1 MNFPK
6 IDLYQMVRPAIFKM
20 DPEVDHHLVA
30 NGLKMFNKT
39 PQVLSTMFQT
49 KKRANIKVTVK
60 GVTFDSPIG
69 IAAGFD
75 KKAEFY
81 NSLGALGAGFVEI
94 GSITKNDQP
103 GNKKKRI
110 FRLPED
116 NAIINRMGLN
126 NLGVAE
132 TRKHL
137 ANTPKHVKLGI
148 SVAPGHGLS
157 SEAMIDE
164 MVEDIRQIHSFG
176 DYIALNQSCPNQK
189 GVTTLQEI
197 PVAKRLLQKI
207 HNLHIKEPV
216 FCKFGNDITTEK
228 MLELIK
234 ETAGLMDGIIL
245 TNTASNPSATYDNLQ
260 SEHRNEG
267 GGLSGKPIFKKSL
280 SLTKAVH
287 DAYPDLPIMFSGGV
301 FTPEDAK
308 AALIAG
314 ASLVQVYT
322 GFIYNGPTL
331 LERINRYLS
340 DNQVIENLHHSKV
353 IAEKPVISD
362 EDVEVSEIESDK
374 KITLDANSG
383 ASFHTE

>member
-1 MNFPK
+1 MS
-6 IDLYQMVRPAIFKM
+6 LYKLVRPAIFKM

-30 NGLKMFNKT
+30 NGLKMFNQT
-39 PQVLSTMFQT
+39 PQVLRTMFQT
-49 KKRANIKVTVK
+49 KTYPNLKVTVK

-94 GSITKNDQP
+94 GSVTKDSQP

-126 NLGVAE
+126 NLGISE
-132 TRKHL
+132 TREHL
-137 ANTPKHVKLGI
+137 ANTPKHVTVGI

-157 SEAMIDE
+157 SQEMVDE
-164 MVEDIRQIHSFG
+164 MVEDIKEIHSFG

-197 PVAKRLLQKI
+197 PVAKNLLQKI

-216 FCKFGNDITTEK
+216 FCKFGNDITAEQ
-228 MLELIK
+228 MIELIK
-234 ETAGLMDGIIL
+234 ETDGLMDGIIL
-245 TNTASNPSATYDNLQ
+245 TNTASNPSPIHDRLK
-260 SEHRNEG
+260 SEHKNEG

-280 SLTKAVH
+280 SLTKAIH
-287 DAYPDLPIMFSGGV
+287 EAFPTLPIMFSGGV
-301 FTPEDAK
+301 FTPEDAQT
-308 AALIAG
+308 AIEAG

-322 GFIYNGPTL
+322 GFIYNGSTL
-331 LERINRYLS
+331 LNQINKHLAKTGILQTINYQEIAQAPVRDDVNITVS
-340 DNQVIENLHHSKV
+340 D
-353 IAEKPVISD
+353 
-362 EDVEVSEIESDK
+362 IESDK
-374 KITLDANSG
+374 DTQIDANSG
-383 ASFHTE
+383 ASFHEE

>member
-1 MNFPK
+1 MS
-6 IDLYQMVRPAIFKM
+6 LYKLVRPVIFKG

-30 NGLKMFNKT
+30 SGLKMFNKA
-39 PQVLSTMFQT
+39 PEVLETMFQA
-49 KKRANIKVTVK
+49 KKPDNIKVTVK
-60 GVTFDSPIG
+60 GITFDSPIG

-126 NLGVAE
+126 NLGVEE
-132 TRKHL
+132 TRRHL
-137 ANTPKHVKLGI
+137 ANTPKHVKVGI
-148 SVAPGHGLS
+148 SVAPGHGLT
-157 SEAMIDE
+157 SEEMVEE
-164 MVEDIRQIHSFG
+164 MVEDIKEIHSFG

-197 PVAKRLLQKI
+197 PVAKNLLQKI

-216 FCKFGNDITTEK
+216 FCKFGNDITAEQ
-228 MLELIK
+228 LIELIN
-234 ETAGLMDGIIL
+234 ETDGLMDGIIL
-245 TNTASNPSATYDNLQ
+245 TNTASNPSPIHDNLK
-260 SEHRNEG
+260 SAHKNEG

-280 SLTKAVH
+280 SLTRAIH
-287 DAYPDLPIMFSGGV
+287 SAFPDLPIMFSGGV

-331 LERINRYLS
+331 MKQINQYLS
-340 DNQVIENLHHSKV
+340 ENE
-353 IAEKPVISD
+353 IINSD
-362 EDVEVSEIESDK
+362 DYQNVCEAPIRNSEDLAVTPINEDK
-374 KITLDANSG
+374 KVELDANSG
-383 ASFHTE
+383 ASFHE

>member
-1 MNFPK
+1 MS
-6 IDLYQMVRPAIFKM
+6 LYKLVRPVIFKG

-30 NGLKMFNKT
+30 SGLKMFNKM
-39 PQVLSTMFQT
+39 PEVLETMFQA
-49 KKRANIKVTVK
+49 KKPNNIKVTVK

-126 NLGVAE
+126 NLGVEE
-132 TRKHL
+132 TRRHL
-137 ANTPKHVKLGI
+137 ANTPKHVKVGI

-157 SEAMIDE
+157 SEEMVEE
-164 MVEDIRQIHSFG
+164 MVEDIKEIHSFG

-197 PVAKRLLQKI
+197 PVAKNLLQKI

-216 FCKFGNDITTEK
+216 FCKFGNDITAEQ
-228 MLELIK
+228 LIELIH
-234 ETAGLMDGIIL
+234 ETDGLMDGIIL
-245 TNTASNPSATYDNLQ
+245 TNTASNPSPIHDNLK
-260 SEHRNEG
+260 SVHKNEG

-280 SLTKAVH
+280 ILTKAIH
-287 DAYPDLPIMFSGGV
+287 SAFPDLPIMFSGGV

-322 GFIYNGPTL
+322 GFVYNGPTL
-331 LERINRYLS
+331 MKQINQYLS
-340 DNQVIENLHHSKV
+340 ENEIINSDDYQNVCEAPIRDSKDITV
-353 IAEKPVISD
+353 APINE
-362 EDVEVSEIESDK
+362 DK
-374 KITLDANSG
+374 KVELDANSG
-383 ASFHTE
+383 ASFHE

>member
-1 MNFPK
+1 M
-6 IDLYQMVRPAIFKM
+6 DLYKLVRPAIFKV

-30 NGLKMFNKT
+30 TGLKMFNRT
-39 PQVLSTMFQT
+39 PNVLQTMFQS
-49 KKRANIKVTVK
+49 KKRANLKVTVK

-94 GSITKNDQP
+94 GSITKNNQP

-126 NLGVAE
+126 NLGVEE

-137 ANTPKHVKLGI
+137 ANTPKHVKIGI

-157 SEAMIDE
+157 SEEMVDE
-164 MVEDIRQIHSFG
+164 MVEDIKQIHSFA

-197 PVAKRLLQKI
+197 PVAKQLLQKI

-216 FCKFGNDITTEK
+216 FCKFGNDISADEMVK
-228 MLELIK
+228 LIK
-234 ETAGLMDGIIL
+234 ETDGLMDGIIL
-245 TNTASNPSATYDNLQ
+245 TNTASNPSTTYDHLK
-260 SEHRNEG
+260 SAHRNEG

-287 DAYPDLPIMFSGGV
+287 EACPDLPIMFSGGV

-308 AALIAG
+308 AALEAG

-331 LERINRYLS
+331 LDRINRYLS
-340 DNQVIENLHHSKV
+340 DNQVMEQLDYSTAISQAPVRDGKDIVVTDIETETKV
-353 IAEKPVISD
+353 E
-362 EDVEVSEIESDK
+362 
-374 KITLDANSG
+374 LDANSG
-383 ASFHTE
+383 ASFHAE

>member
-1 MNFPK
+1 M
-6 IDLYQMVRPAIFKM
+6 DLYKLVRPAIFKV

-30 NGLKMFNKT
+30 TGLKMFNRT
-39 PQVLSTMFQT
+39 PNVLQTMFQS
-49 KKRANIKVTVK
+49 KKRANLKVTVK

-94 GSITKNDQP
+94 GSITKNNQP

-126 NLGVAE
+126 NLGVEE

-137 ANTPKHVKLGI
+137 ANTPKHVKIGI

-157 SEAMIDE
+157 SEEMVDE
-164 MVEDIRQIHSFG
+164 MVDDIKQIHSFA

-197 PVAKRLLQKI
+197 PVAKQLLQKI

-216 FCKFGNDITTEK
+216 FCKFGNDISADEMVK
-228 MLELIK
+228 LIK

-245 TNTASNPSATYDNLQ
+245 TNTASNPSTTYDHLK
-260 SEHRNEG
+260 SAHRNEG

-287 DAYPDLPIMFSGGV
+287 EACPDLPIMFSGGV

-308 AALIAG
+308 AALEAG

-331 LERINRYLS
+331 LDRINRYLS
-340 DNQVIENLHHSKV
+340 DNQVMEQLNYSTAISQAPVRDGKDIVVTDIETETKV
-353 IAEKPVISD
+353 E
-362 EDVEVSEIESDK
+362 
-374 KITLDANSG
+374 LDANSG
-383 ASFHTE
+383 ASFHAE

>member
-1 MNFPK
+1 MM
-6 IDLYQMVRPAIFKM
+6 DLYKLVRPAIFKM
-20 DPEVDHHLVA
+20 DPEVDHQIVA
-30 NGLKMFNKT
+30 SGLKMFNQT
-39 PQVLSTMFQT
+39 PEVLKKIFRT
-49 KKRANIKVTVK
+49 KKFDNLKVTVK

-94 GSITKNDQP
+94 GSITKNNQP

-126 NLGVAE
+126 NLGVEE

-137 ANTPKHVKLGI
+137 ANTPRHVKLGI
-148 SVAPGHGLS
+148 SVAPGHGLD
-157 SEAMIDE
+157 SEDMIAE
-164 MVEDIRQIHSFG
+164 MVEDIRQIHSFA

-197 PVAKRLLQKI
+197 PVAKKLLQEI

-228 MLELIK
+228 LLELLK
-234 ETAGLMDGIIL
+234 ETGGLMDGIIL
-245 TNTASNPSATYDNLQ
+245 TNTASNPSSIHNNLQ
-260 SEHRNEG
+260 SPHHNEG

-280 SLTKAVH
+280 SLTKAIH
-287 DAYPDLPIMFSGGV
+287 QNYPDLPIMFSGGV

-308 AALIAG
+308 AALMAG

-331 LERINRYLS
+331 LNRINQYLS
-340 DNQVIENLHHSKV
+340 NEKVLDQLDYSDSISKQPVRDSKDIEVTELEN
-353 IAEKPVISD
+353 EK
-362 EDVEVSEIESDK
+362 IE
-374 KITLDANSG
+374 LDANSG
-383 ASFHTE
+383 ASFHEE

>member
-1 MNFPK
+1 MS
-6 IDLYQMVRPAIFKM
+6 LYKLVRPVIFKG

-30 NGLKMFNKT
+30 SGLKMFNRA
-39 PQVLSTMFQT
+39 PEVLETMFQA
-49 KKRANIKVTVK
+49 KKPDNIKVTVK
-60 GVTFDSPIG
+60 GITFDSPIG

-126 NLGVAE
+126 NLGVEE
-132 TRKHL
+132 TRRHL
-137 ANTPKHVKLGI
+137 ANTPKHVKVGI
-148 SVAPGHGLS
+148 SVAPGHGLT
-157 SEAMIDE
+157 SEEMVEE
-164 MVEDIRQIHSFG
+164 MVEDIKEIHSFG

-197 PVAKRLLQKI
+197 PVAKNLLQKI

-216 FCKFGNDITTEK
+216 FCKFGNDITAEQ
-228 MLELIK
+228 LIELIN
-234 ETAGLMDGIIL
+234 ETDGLMDGIIL
-245 TNTASNPSATYDNLQ
+245 TNTASNPSPIHDNLK
-260 SEHRNEG
+260 SAHKNEG

-280 SLTKAVH
+280 SLTRAIH
-287 DAYPDLPIMFSGGV
+287 SAFPDLPIMFSGGV
-301 FTPEDAK
+301 FTSEDAK

-331 LERINRYLS
+331 MKQINQYLS
-340 DNQVIENLHHSKV
+340 ENE
-353 IAEKPVISD
+353 IINSD
-362 EDVEVSEIESDK
+362 DYQNVCEAPIRDSEDLAVTPINEDK
-374 KITLDANSG
+374 KVELDANSG
-383 ASFHTE
+383 ASFHE

>member
-1 MNFPK
+1 M
-6 IDLYQMVRPAIFKM
+6 DLYKLVRPAIFKV

-30 NGLKMFNKT
+30 TGLKMFNRT
-39 PQVLSTMFQT
+39 PNVLQTMFQI
-49 KKRANIKVTVK
+49 KKRANLKVTVK

-94 GSITKNDQP
+94 GSITKNNQP

-126 NLGVAE
+126 NLGVEE

-137 ANTPKHVKLGI
+137 ANTPKHVKIGI

-157 SEAMIDE
+157 SEEMVDE
-164 MVEDIRQIHSFG
+164 MVDDIKQIHSFA

-197 PVAKRLLQKI
+197 PVAKQLLQKI

-216 FCKFGNDITTEK
+216 FCKFGNDISADEMVK
-228 MLELIK
+228 LIK

-245 TNTASNPSATYDNLQ
+245 TNTASNPSTTYDHLK
-260 SEHRNEG
+260 SAHRNEG

-287 DAYPDLPIMFSGGV
+287 EACPDLPIMFSGGV

-308 AALIAG
+308 AALEAG

-331 LERINRYLS
+331 LDRINRYLS
-340 DNQVIENLHHSKV
+340 DNQVMEQLNYSTAISQAPVRDGKDIVVTDIETETKV
-353 IAEKPVISD
+353 E
-362 EDVEVSEIESDK
+362 
-374 KITLDANSG
+374 LDANSG
-383 ASFHTE
+383 ASFHAE

>member
-1 MNFPK
+1 MS
-6 IDLYQMVRPAIFKM
+6 LYKLVRPVIFKG

-30 NGLKMFNKT
+30 SGLKMFNKT
-39 PQVLSTMFQT
+39 PEVLETMFQA
-49 KKRANIKVTVK
+49 KKPNNIKVTVK

-126 NLGVAE
+126 NLGVEE
-132 TRKHL
+132 TRRHL
-137 ANTPKHVKLGI
+137 ANTPKHVKVGI

-157 SEAMIDE
+157 SEEMVEE
-164 MVEDIRQIHSFG
+164 MVEDIKEIHSFG

-197 PVAKRLLQKI
+197 PVAKNLLQKI

-216 FCKFGNDITTEK
+216 FCKFGNDITAEQ
-228 MLELIK
+228 LIELIH
-234 ETAGLMDGIIL
+234 ETGGLMDGIIL
-245 TNTASNPSATYDNLQ
+245 TNTASNPSPIHDNLK
-260 SEHRNEG
+260 SVHKNEG

-280 SLTKAVH
+280 SLTKAIH
-287 DAYPDLPIMFSGGV
+287 SAFPDLPIMFSGGV

-331 LERINRYLS
+331 MKQINQYLS
-340 DNQVIENLHHSKV
+340 ENE
-353 IAEKPVISD
+353 IINSD
-362 EDVEVSEIESDK
+362 DYQNVCEAPIRDSEDITVAPITEDK
-374 KITLDANSG
+374 KVELDANSG
-383 ASFHTE
+383 ASFHE